1 MNALEQEL
9 EEVNTRFIGYW
20 KSGDKKNIESVYS
33 DKIRLCT
40 EFRNF
45 MSGKGG
51 SRNNS
56 PPLGY
61 EKVYLPLCKVADT
74 PFHIQVA
81 DTPFHIQ
88 GDELLCD

>member
-51 SRNNS
+51 SINNS
-56 PPLGY
+56 PPPLGY
-61 EKVYLPLCKVADT
+61 EKVYLPLCKVAY
-74 PFHIQVA
+74 
-81 DTPFHIQ
+81 TPFHIQ